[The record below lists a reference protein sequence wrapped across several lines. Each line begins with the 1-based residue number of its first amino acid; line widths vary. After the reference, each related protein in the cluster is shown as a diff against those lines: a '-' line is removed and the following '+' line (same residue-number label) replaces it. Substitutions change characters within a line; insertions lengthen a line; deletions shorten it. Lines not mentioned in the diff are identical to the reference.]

1 MPERLLELSWWRS
14 HANDVVVLIG
24 VIIILAA
31 TLAGVLKV
39 YQTAAQA
46 HDAVCALRAERI
58 RGIQSTRRFLE
69 EHPHGISGI
78 SRADLLRSIETQK
91 QTVRAFR
98 FADC

>member
-1 MPERLLELSWWRS
+1 MPERLLRLSWWRY
-14 HANDVVVLIG
+14 HANELVVLVG
-24 VIIILAA
+24 VVLILAA
-31 TLAGVLKV
+31 TFAGVLRV
-39 YQTAAQA
+39 YQTASQA
-46 HDAVCALRAERI
+46 HDAVCALRAERV
-58 RGIQSTRRFLE
+58 RGIQSTKRFLA